1 MKPVLETISQEI
13 NLSDPNWDVVDDE
26 FSKSKKLFDYQVS
39 ALQNAVKVLWK
50 YYQDLNQNKQEFAKL
65 YGDELCEDLKINLRN
80 EDYVELLGEFF
91 TLDGNILPFSEI
103 CNRMSF
109 WMATGSGKTLVIVK
123 LIELLHTLMENKL
136 LPEGDIL
143 FLTYR
148 EDLIEAFGKHVKE
161 FNEGKPISR
170 QIAIYSLR
178 DYEREKSQRDFARR
192 VFVYRADLISDE
204 RKEKIVSFRD
214 YLEME
219 KGKPVGKWYVIL
231 DEAHKGD
238 KEDSKRQH
246 FFSILAQK
254 GFLFNFSATFTQ
266 PIDIATTV
274 YNFNLAE
281 FIKEGYGKQIYVSQ
295 TEFNA
300 FREKE
305 DFSTDVKRRIVL
317 KTLLVL
323 AGVKKAY
330 ESLRGQDLYHNPL
343 GIYLVNSVNTE
354 DADLKLLFD
363 ELSKIAKGVPDE
375 LFESVKQELVDELS
389 QGGYKIGEGKLEFF
403 KDFIRDL
410 SKGDFYRLVFNAG
423 GGGSIEYVV
432 NPENKQ
438 EIALKLDSGDRP
450 FALIKIGD
458 VSKWIKEKLTDYK
471 EMETFREEGF
481 FETLNFKDSPINLL
495 LGSRAFYEGWDSN
508 RPNVITFINIGTGD
522 NARKF
527 VLQAVG
533 RGVRIEPVKNER
545 KRMSLL
551 AVNNHALVDIANSK
565 ESKALETLFVF
576 ATNKSAVE
584 RIIEEIEITLKAKD
598 FVRISLEKNKAVDSL
613 ELYVPV
619 YREVS
624 KDIRREN
631 TGWKFRMSRANLEL
645 LRAYIDLMPVERFL
659 VLHDVGLETYEKIEH
674 VLNAHGD
681 FVAEDESRNYRSVN
695 ILIRDLAGY
704 VKAKFMEF
712 DRFELIDRKIVHFEK
727 VLVSKEYENELIKKI
742 EEVQK
747 ADALS
752 NQDLAHIIHRLM
764 AHQLKELKYPKE
776 TFNDLIL
783 RKILQHYYIPLIY
796 TDRDVDWIKHIVK
809 TESEYKFIE
818 ALLDIA
824 NELDEMFDWWFFSK
838 LDEHLD
844 KEVYIPYQSGG
855 KLAKFIPDFIFWCS
869 KGEDYLIVFI
879 DPKSAKY
886 TDYLAKVEGY
896 ASLFEKDDK
905 EKEFSHQGRKVRVR
919 LRLYTDNI
927 DNQSLGLYRKY
938 WIDGSS
944 LLRAFEL

>member
-1 MKPVLETISQEI
+1 MKPVLETIAQEI
-13 NLSDPNWDVVDDE
+13 ELTDPNWNVVDSE

-39 ALQNAVKVLWK
+39 ALENAIKVLWK
-50 YYQDLNQNKQEFAKL
+50 YYQDLNQDKQAFAKL
-65 YGDELCEDLKINLRN
+65 YGDELCESLKITIRN
-80 EDYVELLGEFF
+80 EDYIELLEEFF
-91 TLDGNILPFSEI
+91 SLDGNALPFSEI

-123 LIELLHTLMENKL
+123 LIDILHTLMEMQAIPK
-136 LPEGDIL
+136 GDIL

-148 EDLIEAFGKHVKE
+148 EDLISAFERHVEE
-161 FNEGKPISR
+161 FNEGKPLSKRIV
-170 QIAIYSLR
+170 IYSLK
-178 DYEREKSQRDFARR
+178 DYEERKSQRDFERR
-192 VFVYRADLISDE
+192 VFVYRADLISNE
-204 RKEKIVSFRD
+204 SKEKIVNFRN

-219 KGKPVGKWYVIL
+219 NGKPVGKWYVIL

-238 KEDSKRQH
+238 KEESKKQH
-246 FFSILAQK
+246 LFNILAQK

-266 PIDIATTV
+266 PIDIASTV

-281 FIKEGYGKQIYVSQ
+281 FIKEGYGKQIYVSE
-295 TEFNA
+295 TELKA
-300 FREKE
+300 FKEKD
-305 DFSTDVKRRIVL
+305 DFSQDAKRKIVL

-330 ESLRGQDLYHNPL
+330 ESIKETDLYHNPL
-343 GIYLVNSVNTE
+343 AIYLVNSVNTE

-363 ELSKIAKGVPDE
+363 ELSKIAKGVRDE
-375 LFESVKQELVDELS
+375 MFESLKEELYKELRE
-389 QGGYKIGEGKLEFF
+389 GEYNIGEGKLQFF
-403 KDFIRDL
+403 IEFIRSV
-410 SKGDFYRLVFNAG
+410 SKGDFYRLVFNAHE
-423 GGGSIEYVV
+423 GGSIEYVV
-432 NPENKQ
+432 NPENRQ

-458 VSKWIKEKLTDYK
+458 VSRWIKEKLEDYK
-471 EMETFREEGF
+471 EMETFREETF
-481 FETLNFKDSPINLL
+481 FETLNAKDSPINLL

-508 RPNVITFINIGTGD
+508 RPTVITFINIGTGE

-527 VLQAVG
+527 VLQSIG
-533 RGVRIEPVKNER
+533 RGVRIEPVKNRR
-545 KRMSLL
+545 KRISYLTI
-551 AVNNHALVDIANSK
+551 NDHALVDIANRQ
-565 ESKALETLFVF
+565 ECKALESLFVF

-752 NQDLAHIIHRLM
+752 NQDLAHIIHRLR

-824 NELDEMFDWWFFSK
+824 DELDEMFDWWFFSK

-844 KEVYIPYQSGG
+844 KEVYIPYLNGG
-855 KLAKFIPDFIFWCS
+855 KIAKFIPDFIFWC
-869 KGEDYLIVFI
+869 KKDMDYLIVFI
-879 DPKSAKY
+879 DPKSKSY
-886 TDYLAKVEGY
+886 TDYETKVDGY
-896 ASLFEKDDK
+896 ASLFEENRN
-905 EKEFSHQGRKVRVR
+905 EKEFLHEDKRIKVR
-919 LRLYTDNI
+919 LRFYTGEI
-927 DNQSLGLYRKY
+927 DNSVSRFYRKY
-938 WIDGSS
+938 WIDRHN
-944 LLRAFEL
+944 LLSAFEW

>member
-305 DFSTDVKRRIVL
+305 DFNIDVKRKIVL

-458 VSKWIKEKLTDYK
+458 VSKWIRGNLTGYK

-481 FETLNFKDSPINLL
+481 FETLNSKDSPINLL

-527 VLQAVG
+527 VLQSIG

-545 KRMSLL
+545 KRMSIL
-551 AVNNHALVDIANSK
+551 AINNHALADIANK
-565 ESKALETLFVF
+565 DESKALETLFVF
-576 ATNKSAVE
+576 ATKKSAVE
-584 RIIEEIEITLKAKD
+584 RIIEEINLTVKAKN
-598 FVRISLEKNKAVDSL
+598 FVRVSLEKNKAVDSL

-619 YREVS
+619 YREVN
-624 KDIRREN
+624 KDMVD
-631 TGWKFRMSRANLEL
+631 TVWKFRMSRTNLEL
-645 LRAYIDLMPVERFL
+645 LRTYIYLMPVEKFL
-659 VLHDVGLETYEKIEH
+659 VLHDVGLETYEKIKH
-674 VLNAHGD
+674 VLNGD
-681 FVAEDESRNYRSVN
+681 GTFVAEDESRKYRSVD
-695 ILIRDLAGY
+695 ILIRDLADY
-704 VKAKFMEF
+704 VKAKFMKF
-712 DRFELIDRKIVHFEK
+712 DRFEPVNGKIVHFEK
-727 VLVSKEYENELIKKI
+727 VLVSEEYKDELIKKI

-752 NQDLAHIIHRLM
+752 NQDLAHIIHRLR

-824 NELDEMFDWWFFSK
+824 DELDEMFDWWFFSK

-844 KEVYIPYQSGG
+844 KEVYIPYLNGG
-855 KLAKFIPDFIFWCS
+855 KIAKFIPDFIFWC
-869 KGEDYLIVFI
+869 KEDMDYLIVFI
-879 DPKSAKY
+879 DPKSKSY
-886 TDYLAKVEGY
+886 TDYETKVDGY
-896 ASLFEKDDK
+896 ASLFEENRN
-905 EKEFSHQGRKVRVR
+905 EKEFLHEDKRIKVR
-919 LRLYTDNI
+919 LRFYTGEI
-927 DNQSLGLYRKY
+927 DNSVSRFYRKY
-938 WIDGSS
+938 WIDRHN
-944 LLRAFEL
+944 LLSAFEW